1 VTVIKYEKI
10 KINLVVANQTIN
22 KLYYS
27 ATFLVIFVLD
37 RFSQCNSGHVGM
49 ASMVHWTY
57 TAGMHRHLAASTAES
72 DSMTSTIMLPTQQ
85 ATAAW
90 VKLISCDGISAK
102 MLSSFNNHAIV
113 KTSR

>member
-37 RFSQCNSGHVGM
+37 RFGQCNSGHVGM
-49 ASMVHWTY
+49 ASIVHWTY
-57 TAGMHRHLAASTAES
+57 TAGMHRHLAASTSRIRQHDTNHHAS
-72 DSMTSTIMLPTQQ
+72 HSASY
-85 ATAAW
+85 
-90 VKLISCDGISAK
+90 SCLG
-102 MLSSFNNHAIV
+102 
-113 KTSR
+113 KTYFM